1 MEKIQELSAQ
11 DQAIYF
17 LNAFWNETKEKADTI
32 FSQYH
37 GFIDVAKMERTA
49 EGKESKEQ
57 DIKDVN
63 EVFARKFL
71 ERDGKTMTA
80 LAFRSAFREIDVNN
94 DGRMSFIEFLLYD
107 NKQTVDELLKREQ
120 ATTPEFEAAKEA
132 YAAVM
137 AAIAALEKQKA
148 DLQLEAEGTGVKAN
162 AAKAQLAQLLAAD
175 NLEINRLVT
184 NAEEGLK
191 KAKKTVGAAPG
202 GVWWFNRQLE
212 EAKKYKPGKSKG
224 GYSTASS
231 APVSASAKSTPATPA
246 SSASSA
252 SSSKDDSTSESAKAA
267 AAASSLRREREA
279 AFKHIH
285 EQFIEAKDPKTLL
298 ALLDDRIVRQKL
310 QDLATPPQSERPKPA
325 SVTIAPTTPV
335 KDSPASPKSP
345 VSPKSPTQAAKC
357 LGGCGFRGRDKLE
370 GYCDLCYRKKNRI
383 KLNPIQSWLIFPL
396 IAT

>member
-1 MEKIQELSAQ
+1 MEKIQDLSAEN
-11 DQAIYF
+11 QAVYF
-17 LNAFWNETKEKADTI
+17 LNAFWPEVNAQADAI

-49 EGKESKEQ
+49 EGKDVKVE
-57 DIKDVN
+57 DLKDVN

-94 DGRMSFIEFLLYD
+94 DNRMSFIEFLLYD
-107 NKQTVDELLKREQ
+107 YKQTVDELLKREQ

-137 AAIAALEKQKA
+137 AAIAVLEKQKA
-148 DLQLEAEGTGVKAN
+148 DLQAESEGTGVKAN

-202 GVWWFNRQLE
+202 GVWWYNRQLE
-212 EAKKYKPGKSKG
+212 EAKKYKPGKGKSG
-224 GYSTASS
+224 GSYSS
-231 APVSASAKSTPATPA
+231 APVSTPAKATSTPAPAPSTP
-246 SSASSA
+246 SASA
-252 SSSKDDSTSESAKAA
+252 QAA
-267 AAASSLRREREA
+267 AVASSLRREREA
-279 AFKHIH
+279 AFQLIH
-285 EQFIEAKDPKTLL
+285 AQFQEAKDPKSLL
-298 ALLDDRIVRQKL
+298 ALLDDRIIRQKL
-310 QDLATPPQSERPKPA
+310 QDLATPIQSERAKP
-325 SVTIAPTTPV
+325 SVATTTSAPTTSTSSDPV
-335 KDSPASPKSP
+335 SPKSP
-345 VSPKSPTQAAKC
+345 VSPTGAGSPKKC

-370 GYCDLCYRKKNRI
+370 GYCDLCHRKKI
-383 KLNPIQSWLIFPL
+383 GL
-396 IAT
+396 

>member
-1 MEKIQELSAQ
+1 MLMR
-11 DQAIYF
+11 F
-17 LNAFWNETKEKADTI
+17 LHA
-32 FSQYH
+32 
-37 GFIDVAKMERTA
+37 
-49 EGKESKEQ
+49 
-57 DIKDVN
+57 
-63 EVFARKFL
+63 KFL

-107 NKQTVDELLKREQ
+107 NKQSVDDLLKREQ

-132 YAAVM
+132 YSAVM
-137 AAIAALEKQKA
+137 TAIAALEKQKA
-148 DLQLEAEGTGVKAN
+148 DLQAEAEGTGVKAN

-224 GYSTASS
+224 GPSTASAS
-231 APVSASAKSTPATPA
+231 VSTPAKSTPA
-246 SSASSA
+246 ASSA
-252 SSSKDDSTSESAKAA
+252 SSSKGDSNSDSAKAA

-310 QDLATPPQSERPKPA
+310 QDLTTPLQGEKPKPA
-325 SVTIAPTTPV
+325 AVATAALTTPA
-335 KDSPASPKSP
+335 KDTPASPKSP
-345 VSPKSPTQAAKC
+345 ISPKSPTQTAKC

-370 GYCDLCYRKKNRI
+370 GYCDLCYRKKI
-383 KLNPIQSWLIFPL
+383 GLS
-396 IAT
+396 

>member
-17 LNAFWNETKEKADTI
+17 LNAFWTETNDKAETI
-32 FSQYH
+32 YSQYN
-37 GFIDVAKMERTA
+37 GFIEVAKMERTA
-49 EGKESKEQ
+49 EGKEAKES

-71 ERDGKTMTA
+71 ERDGKTLTA
-80 LAFRSAFREIDVNN
+80 IAFRGAFREIDVNN

-107 NKQTVDELLKREQ
+107 NKQTVEELLKREQ

-137 AAIAALEKQKA
+137 AAIAGLEKQKA
-148 DLQLEAEGTGVKAN
+148 DLQAEAEGTGVKAN

-175 NLEINRLVT
+175 NLELNRLVT

-212 EAKKYKPGKSKG
+212 EAKKYKPGKKAGS
-224 GYSTASS
+224 STT
-231 APVSASAKSTPATPA
+231 SASASTAVSTPKKPTPV
-246 SSASSA
+246 
-252 SSSKDDSTSESAKAA
+252 STKTETKTEPSDSAKAA

-279 AFKHIH
+279 AFQHLH
-285 EQFIEAKDPKTLL
+285 AQFVEAKDPKSLL
-298 ALLDDRIVRQKL
+298 ALLDDRIIRQKL
-310 QDLATPPQSERPKPA
+310 QDLATPIQTDKPKPA
-325 SVTIAPTTPV
+325 AVATAAPTTPT
-335 KDSPASPKSP
+335 KSDTPASPKSP

-370 GYCDLCYRKKNRI
+370 GYCDLCYRKKI
-383 KLNPIQSWLIFPL
+383 GLS
-396 IAT
+396 